1 MYQAGDQVVYGI
13 HGVCRVSGVESKIVD
28 RKQVSYLVLEPVN
41 QEGARYLVPS
51 HNEIAMAK
59 IRPML
64 TPEEMEDLF
73 VSDQIRQAQW
83 IRDENLRKQNYRE
96 LITSGDR
103 TGLMAMVCSLY
114 KHKKTQSALGKKVHL
129 ADENFLRDA
138 ERLLI
143 GEISVVMGVTG
154 EEAKNL
160 LRTRLKSE

>member
-1 MYQAGDQVVYGI
+1 MFQVGDQVVYGI

-51 HNEIAMAK
+51 HNEVAMAK

-64 TPEEMEDLF
+64 TPEEMEALF
-73 VSDQIRQAQW
+73 VSDQIRQGEW
-83 IRDENLRKQNYRE
+83 IRDENLRKLTYRE

-103 TGLMAMVCSLY
+103 TGLRAMVCSLY
-114 KHKKTQSALGKKVHL
+114 QHKKTPSALGKKVHL

-143 GEISVVMGVTG
+143 GEISMVMGMTC